1 MYWHTYLL
9 LAFIF
14 FPYSACATYKSPDTN
29 KSAEKVEKSNAAS
42 TNVEQARQHENF
54 VKGEVIVKFKDNAS
68 EKQIERINSSLNT
81 TVKQK
86 IPVGKNTF
94 LLKLPEGLQVTE
106 AVDRYKKLS
115 EVEYAEP
122 NYIRK
127 LQRGGN
133 AQ

>member
-1 MYWHTYLL
+1 MRGCNYFYLT

-14 FPYSACATYKSPDTN
+14 IPYSACSSYQSPDTN
-29 KSAEKVEKSNAAS
+29 QTAQKVEKSNVAS
-42 TNVEQARQHENF
+42 SNVKQARQHENF

-81 TVKQK
+81 QVKQK

-94 LLKLPEGLQVTE
+94 LLKLPEGLPVTE

-122 NYIRK
+122 NF
-127 LQRGGN
+127 LQRVR
-133 AQ
+133 